1 MLDAAE
7 IRKEIA
13 RLEYEESDYKN
24 YAKLADLYVIRKQMQ
39 EDERGSRSTRMQTYS
54 GDPAPIVQTAAPQ
67 AAAPQTVGS
76 YGDSDFLR
84 AVEGKDPSKVWP
96 IMDELMDTLAL
107 VNTRVY
113 NSVMQKIERG
123 ENR

>member
-39 EDERGSRSTRMQTYS
+39 EEEQGSRSMHLHAYS
-54 GDPAPIVQTAAPQ
+54 GDLAPAVQ
-67 AAAPQTVGS
+67 AAILQAEVPQMVGS

-84 AVEGKDPSKVWP
+84 AIAGKDPARVWP
-96 IMDELMDTLAL
+96 IMDELMDTLAI
-107 VNTRVY
+107 VNAKVH
-113 NSVMQKIERG
+113 NSIMQKIKRG